1 MASSTAE
8 QEDNSRFRLMALAGA
23 PLLALGVGIFAD
35 LSPGHPEV
43 TRTACVALWM
53 AVWWMTGAV
62 PLAVTALL
70 PIVLFPSLGIMS
82 AKAVPGYY
90 VNDIIFLFLGGFLV
104 ALAMQHW
111 DLHRRIALRLLIF
124 FGGRP
129 SRVLLGFMTPTF
141 FLSMWI
147 SNTATTMMMVPI
159 ALSVIIRLEETNTG
173 VEARRFTL
181 GLLLAIAYSAS
192 IGGTATL
199 IGTPPNASLVAI
211 LENTFPDAP
220 PMSFASWFFFGFPM
234 AFVMVIGLWLVLR
247 WRFLDRNSSVHV
259 DLDVVQKQYKAMGR
273 MTFEQAVVLVVFV
286 TMAFLWLSR
295 KGLTIDTWSIPGWAR
310 LFPDPGFLRDGT
322 VAIAMALILFSI
334 PSRNNPETRI
344 LNWSIARN
352 VPWDIILLFG
362 GGFALAGGFAQS
374 GLAAWAGEQLS
385 GLSAFSPW
393 VLILGMCLAVSFL
406 TELTSN
412 AATTEMLLPI
422 TAALAVA
429 IKVHPLFLMI
439 PVTLSC
445 SFAFMLPVATPPN
458 ALVFGT
464 NRIQVMD
471 MVKTGLVFN
480 LIAVVLVTV
489 FMFTLG
495 RLVFGIELGEMP
507 DWATLSPSQVRN

>member
-1 MASSTAE
+1 MTN
-8 QEDNSRFRLMALAGA
+8 DNGDNGPFRLAALIGA
-23 PLLALGVGIFAD
+23 PLLAFATGAFAD
-35 LSPGHPEV
+35 LSPGQPEV
-43 TRTACVALWM
+43 TRTAAVALWM
-53 AVWWMTGAV
+53 AIWWMTGAV

-70 PIVLFPSLGIMS
+70 PIILFPSLGIMS

-104 ALAMQHW
+104 ALSMQHW

-159 ALSVIIRLEETNTG
+159 ALSVILRLEETHEG
-173 VEARRFTL
+173 LPARRFSL

-211 LENTFPDAP
+211 VENTFPEAP
-220 PMSFASWFFFGFPM
+220 PISFAAWFIFGLPLASVM
-234 AFVMVIGLWLVLR
+234 FVCLWVVIR
-247 WRFLDRNSSVHV
+247 WRFLSRHASISIDIEVIRN
-259 DLDVVQKQYKAMGR
+259 QYAKMGR
-273 MTFEQAVVLVVFV
+273 TTFEQKVVYIVFAA
-286 TMAFLWLSR
+286 MALLWLTR
-295 KGLTIDTWSIPGWAR
+295 KGLQIDPLNIPGWAS
-310 LFPDPGFLRDGT
+310 LFPDPGFMRDGT
-322 VAIAMALILFSI
+322 VAITMAVLLFAI
-334 PSRNNPETRI
+334 PSRSRPESRL
-344 LNWSIARN
+344 LNWEIARK

-374 GLAAWAGEQLS
+374 GLAVWAGEQLS

-393 VLILGMCLAVSFL
+393 VLVLGMCLAVSFL

-422 TAALAVA
+422 VAALAVA
-429 IKVHPLFLMI
+429 IEIHPLFLMI
-439 PVTLSC
+439 PVTLAC

-458 ALVFGT
+458 ALIFGT

-471 MVKTGLVFN
+471 MVRTGLILN
-480 LIAVVLVTV
+480 MLAVVLVTV

-495 RLVFGIELGEMP
+495 RLVFGIEFDVMPAWANLGQ
-507 DWATLSPSQVRN
+507 SPIGK